1 MTVDLTVVILTYNE
15 SLHLERAIRSV
26 QPFARRV
33 VVIDSHSTD
42 GTQALARSLGAEVY
56 ENRFTSHARQFGW
69 GLEHGEIATGWI
81 MRLDADE
88 VIEADLAARIAA
100 ELPAMPQDV
109 AGLTLDR
116 KHVFMGRWIRHG
128 GRYPV
133 TLLRIWR
140 RGQGRVEDRW
150 MDEHVVVWGGR
161 TAHLRGGFADVNLK
175 DLSFFTAKHNDYAT
189 REAVQV
195 LIERYHLTTA
205 GNAFD
210 SAAAPRQARLKR
222 IVKTRVYAR
231 LPFPVSTLGYFLW
244 RFIVQRGFLDG
255 IEGLI
260 YHVLQGFWYRFL
272 VGAKTLE
279 FDRDLRALPDAEAR
293 RARLAA
299 ISGLPVADVLPV
311 SEATPR

>member
-1 MTVDLTVVILTYNE
+1 MTVDLTVVILTYTE

-244 RFIVQRGFLDG
+244 RLIVQRGFLDG

-299 ISGLPVADVLPV
+299 ISGLPVADLLPA
-311 SEATPR
+311 SEATPH

>member
-15 SLHLERAIRSV
+15 SMHLARAIRSV
-26 QPFARRV
+26 QPFARRI

-42 GTQALARSLGAEVY
+42 DTQALARTLGADVY

-69 GLEHGEIATGWI
+69 GLEHGEIATNWI

-88 VIEADLAARIAA
+88 VVEPDLAARIAEA
-100 ELPAMPQDV
+100 LPAMPGDV
-109 AGLTLDR
+109 AGITLDR
-116 KHVFMGRWIRHG
+116 KHVFLGRWIKHG

-133 TLLRIWR
+133 TLLRLWR

-150 MDEHVVVWGGR
+150 MDEHVVIWGGR
-161 TAHLRGGFADVNLK
+161 TAHLHGGFADINLK

-195 LIERYHLTTA
+195 LIERYHLTGT
-205 GNAFD
+205 GDAFD
-210 SAAAPRQARLKR
+210 SATAPRQARIKR
-222 IVKTRVYAR
+222 FIKTRVYAR

-255 IEGLI
+255 TAGLI

-279 FDRDLRALPDAEAR
+279 FDRELRDLPDAGAR
-293 RARLAA
+293 LTRLAA
-299 ISGLPVADVLPV
+299 LSGLPIADVLPEP
-311 SEATPR
+311 EALPH